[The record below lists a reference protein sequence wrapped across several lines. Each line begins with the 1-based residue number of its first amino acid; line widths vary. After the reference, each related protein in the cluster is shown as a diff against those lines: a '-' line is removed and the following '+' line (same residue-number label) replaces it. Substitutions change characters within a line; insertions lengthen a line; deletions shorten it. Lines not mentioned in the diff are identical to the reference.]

1 VLITEILAV
10 LSIAAATGLRL
21 ALPLLLIGVLSGPRL
36 WSQVPLLSAIPPR
49 IMVGCLV
56 SWSLAELVLSKRQRV
71 RRLFQSMELVL
82 SPLVGA
88 IAAITIV
95 RTFPTSDQWSVP
107 ILIESTLI
115 AGLLGGVLAL
125 LIQFVQL
132 GWLYRFNSPPLW
144 VIFSQDFLCVCLVL
158 FAFDAPQQGGLVALL
173 LLWLTLRTSTLWR
186 QWYLAQSDPNYRHA
200 PRRFKRHP
208 D

>member
-1 VLITEILAV
+1 MTEILAV

-21 ALPLLLIGVLSGPRL
+21 ALPLLLIGVLSGPSL
-36 WSQVPLLSAIPPR
+36 WSQVPLLAAIPPR

-56 SWSLAELVLSKRQRV
+56 SWSLAELVLSKKQRV
-71 RRLFQSMELVL
+71 RRLFQSIELLL
-82 SPLVGA
+82 SPVVGA

-95 RTFPTSDQWSVP
+95 RTLKASDQWPLLVG
-107 ILIESTLI
+107 STLI
-115 AGLLGGVLAL
+115 AGVLGGVLAL

-144 VIFSQDFLCVCLVL
+144 VICGQDFLCVCLVL

-173 LLWLTLRTSTLWR
+173 LLWLTLRTSALWR
-186 QWYLAQSDPNYRHA
+186 QWYLAQSDPHSP
-200 PRRFKRHP
+200 PRP
-208 D
+208 PPV